1 MAIIDRY
8 EARMTDNGIEIYV
21 GVDAQSPQTTLVE
34 GQGYDVFID
43 FYDTIS
49 TFLTPYSNP
58 DNYTAIQSI
67 LTQDVYRID
76 IDDQG
81 VTP

>member
-8 EARMTDNGIEIYV
+8 EARVTDSGIQIFI
-21 GVDAQSPQTTLVE
+21 GVDSETPQTTLVE

-43 FYDTIS
+43 FYDTIN
-49 TFLTPYSNP
+49 TFLTPYMNP
-58 DNYTAIQSI
+58 EQYTPIQSI